1 MVDKNMLVYEYIL
14 SIFSLIANGG
24 LLEVEQISIL
34 DGTTFGCFLEMF
46 DPEPYLSAQ

>member
-1 MVDKNMLVYEYIL
+1 MVVYEYIL
-14 SIFSLIANGG
+14 SILSWIVSGG